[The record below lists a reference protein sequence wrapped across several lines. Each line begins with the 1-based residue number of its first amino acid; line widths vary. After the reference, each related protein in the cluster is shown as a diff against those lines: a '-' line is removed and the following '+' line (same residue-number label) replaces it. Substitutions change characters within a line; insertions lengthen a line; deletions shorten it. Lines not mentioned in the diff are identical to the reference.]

1 MKELTVENFAEYWP
15 QIRDRFNE
23 GFQEQGELVLESLE
37 FRGEDAEV
45 DEHIDLAIRS
55 LNKMLAKIL
64 SKDAA
69 EESDTETDELTAEP
83 AEEPTHEPTEE
94 LTDEPADE
102 PTEEPTEEPAEEPT
116 VKPKAKTRK
125 AKSTKPKQP
134 KQPKEK
140 PAKQPK
146 YDSLVNKPSLQV
158 RLAARFVKLHG
169 KNFTQEVKDE
179 AKKIL
184 FALQKAIINREI
196 RKEGYGA
203 LSAYAAEMRKMQDK
217 LVKMCNAKTDAS
229 APVEIVG
236 IEDFRKIAR
245 SEGSR
250 ASADAMRN
258 YARLATKSNPT
269 KKEAEATL
277 NKVDKVMAR
286 NEAGDYS
293 DLLSDIR
300 DALSAF
306 ISGDVS
312 SPLIMEQTLEGVRN
326 LCGDVKKKRRNQ

>member
-1 MKELTVENFAEYWP
+1 MRLTVENYPKMYQALTEINTVSPELAENIMKGAEIIEYYN
-15 QIRDRFNE
+15 QNNE
-23 GFQEQGELVLESLE
+23 IKKSV
-37 FRGEDAEV
+37 DAT
-45 DEHIDLAIRS
+45 I
-55 LNKMLAKIL
+55 MLAN
-64 SKDAA
+64 AA
-69 EESDTETDELTAEP
+69 IDELDEPEVVSEPEPVEDPEPEPEPVEEPEPIEEPEPEPEPVEEPEPETPAPAEP
-83 AEEPTHEPTEE
+83 K
-94 LTDEPADE
+94 PA
-102 PTEEPTEEPAEEPT
+102 
-116 VKPKAKTRK
+116 
-125 AKSTKPKQP
+125 KQP

-217 LVKMCNAKTDAS
+217 LVKMCNAKIDAS

>member
-1 MKELTVENFAEYWP
+1 MRLTVENYPKMYQALTEIDTVSSELAENLMKGAEIIEYYN
-15 QIRDRFNE
+15 QNDEIKKS
-23 GFQEQGELVLESLE
+23 V
-37 FRGEDAEV
+37 DAT
-45 DEHIDLAIRS
+45 I
-55 LNKMLAKIL
+55 MLAN
-64 SKDAA
+64 AA
-69 EESDTETDELTAEP
+69 IDELDKPEVVSEPEPVEDPEPEPEPVEEPEPIEDPEPEPEPVEEPEPETPAPAEP
-83 AEEPTHEPTEE
+83 KPTKQPKS
-94 LTDEPADE
+94 
-102 PTEEPTEEPAEEPT
+102 
-116 VKPKAKTRK
+116 KPV
-125 AKSTKPKQP
+125 KQP

-146 YDSLVNKPSLQV
+146 YDALVNKPSLQV

>member
-1 MKELTVENFAEYWP
+1 MRLTVENYPKMYQALTEINTVSPELAENIMKGAEIIEYYN
-15 QIRDRFNE
+15 QNN
-23 GFQEQGELVLESLE
+23 VVKKAV
-37 FRGEDAEV
+37 DAT
-45 DEHIDLAIRS
+45 I
-55 LNKMLAKIL
+55 MLAN
-64 SKDAA
+64 AA
-69 EESDTETDELTAEP
+69 IDELDEPEIVSEPEPVEDPEPEPEPVEEPEPIEDPEPEPEPVEEPEPESPAPAEP
-83 AEEPTHEPTEE
+83 KPTKQPKS
-94 LTDEPADE
+94 
-102 PTEEPTEEPAEEPT
+102 
-116 VKPKAKTRK
+116 KPV
-125 AKSTKPKQP
+125 KQP

>member
-1 MKELTVENFAEYWP
+1 MRLTVENYPKMYQALTEINTVSPELAENIMKGAEIIEYYN
-15 QIRDRFNE
+15 QNNE
-23 GFQEQGELVLESLE
+23 IKKSV
-37 FRGEDAEV
+37 DAT
-45 DEHIDLAIRS
+45 I
-55 LNKMLAKIL
+55 MLAN
-64 SKDAA
+64 AA
-69 EESDTETDELTAEP
+69 IDELDEPEVVSDPEPVEDPEPEPEPVEEPEPIEDPEPEPEPVEEPEPETPAPAEP
-83 AEEPTHEPTEE
+83 KPTKQPKS
-94 LTDEPADE
+94 
-102 PTEEPTEEPAEEPT
+102 
-116 VKPKAKTRK
+116 KPV
-125 AKSTKPKQP
+125 KQP

-146 YDSLVNKPSLQV
+146 YESLVNKPSLQV